1 MIKKSSRYFL
11 TILSLLSA
19 SFSLHATTEMWTL
32 DPQHTSVL
40 WKIEHLG
47 FSTQVG
53 KFYASGTLAVD
64 EQNPKNSK
72 VDAKVKISDIVTGLP
87 ELNKHLL
94 GHQFFDNDIFPI
106 ATFVSNKVDVIN
118 KNSGKIYGTLTL
130 HGVSKPVTLDVTMN
144 KTGKN
149 PINNKMTMGF
159 TATTVIKRSD
169 FGMSTLLP
177 ALGDEIKLEI
187 NAEAN
192 KNN

>member
-1 MIKKSSRYFL
+1 MIKKSMRYFL
-11 TILSLLSA
+11 TTMSLLA
-19 SFSLHATTEMWTL
+19 TSFSLYAAAESWTL
-32 DPQHTSVL
+32 DPEHTSVL

-53 KFYASGTLAVD
+53 KFYASGTLTVD
-64 EQNPKNSK
+64 EKNPKNSK
-72 VDAKVKISDIVTGLP
+72 VDAKVKVSDIVTGLP

-94 GHQFFDNDIFPI
+94 GHQFFDSDKFPI

-118 KNSGKIYGTLTL
+118 KNSGKIYGTLSI

-144 KTGKN
+144 KTGQN

-169 FGMSTLLP
+169 FGMNTLLP

-187 NAEAN
+187 SAEAH